1 MNNLSLTLQG
11 HLRSKVMTPNERSYM
26 SSYMYTIVTMSISC
40 TVLMLVP
47 NLPKYPNSVT
57 WQIAKIQ
64 DGRYLCTSLKDPS
77 PSYSLPPLDLKS
89 VEICGRSSV
98 FRVFEPNLGGAKVVT
113 GGATRSTTFTSPTP
127 WTIVTQYETNPFS
140 GVGEVAF

>member
-1 MNNLSLTLQG
+1 
-11 HLRSKVMTPNERSYM
+11 MTPNERSYM
-26 SSYMYTIVTMSISC
+26 SSYMYTIVTLSISC
-40 TVLMLVP
+40 TVL
-47 NLPKYPNSVT
+47 NLPKNPNSVT

-77 PSYSLPPLDLKS
+77 SSYSLVPWDLKS

-98 FRVFEPNLGGAKVVT
+98 FRVFDLNLGGAKVVT

-127 WTIVTQYETNPFS
+127 GTIVTQYERNPSS
-140 GVGEVAF
+140 GVGGVAF